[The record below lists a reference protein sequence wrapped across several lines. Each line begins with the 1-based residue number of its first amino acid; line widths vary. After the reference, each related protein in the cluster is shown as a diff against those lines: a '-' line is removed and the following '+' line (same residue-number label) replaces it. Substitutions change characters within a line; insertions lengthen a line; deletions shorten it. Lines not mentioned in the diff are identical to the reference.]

1 MTLQEVY
8 EASDIIKGLV
18 DPHANIIFGM
28 ITDQNMEDEV
38 RVTVVATGLTGGES
52 VVSQSLDQILQGAL
66 DSSES
71 NSSMPGFLQRIA
83 RFFSNLFGGGR
94 N

>member
-1 MTLQEVY
+1 M
-8 EASDIIKGLV
+8 
-18 DPHANIIFGM
+18 
-28 ITDQNMEDEV
+28 
-38 RVTVVATGLTGGES
+38 VATGLTGGES